1 MHINAIGNRAD
12 TRWHGDWIRLMPV
25 HSVSRVMHHF
35 MHFYA
40 TLRMIAIYDCLLSTY
55 IVMGGC
61 TYKGLLSIKM
71 IRRCE
76 IKIQSYARLRMTA
89 IYSPKTQGI
98 NFLSNLTRLIS
109 FQQEYVRCNIES
121 YARGI
126 IREESARS
134 RVCCWSSQLKARSR
148 RKPPSRRSFQFQ
160 NCSPRNQS
168 RVRMPRH
175 TRNML
180 PLPLY
185 CCYITLTPILQI
197 RRGSPAPP
205 TYKITSNLGL
215 FSLKI
220 PVPFLGDKFLEQFML
235 RGLVSSHANG

>member
-1 MHINAIGNRAD
+1 MWNKNTKLWWLENDSYILPENARDQFSN
-12 TRWHGDWIRLMPV
+12 
-25 HSVSRVMHHF
+25 
-35 MHFYA
+35 
-40 TLRMIAIYDCLLSTY
+40 
-55 IVMGGC
+55 
-61 TYKGLLSIKM
+61 
-71 IRRCE
+71 
-76 IKIQSYARLRMTA
+76 
-89 IYSPKTQGI
+89 
-98 NFLSNLTRLIS
+98 NLTRLIS
-109 FQQEYVRCNIES
+109 FQEYVRSNIES
-121 YARGI
+121 CARGI
-126 IREESARS
+126 IREVSVRS
-134 RVCCWSSQLKARSR
+134 RVCCSSSQLKARSR

-180 PLPLY
+180 PLSLY

-215 FSLKI
+215 FRLKI
-220 PVPFLGDKFLEQFML
+220 PVPFLGEKFLKQFML